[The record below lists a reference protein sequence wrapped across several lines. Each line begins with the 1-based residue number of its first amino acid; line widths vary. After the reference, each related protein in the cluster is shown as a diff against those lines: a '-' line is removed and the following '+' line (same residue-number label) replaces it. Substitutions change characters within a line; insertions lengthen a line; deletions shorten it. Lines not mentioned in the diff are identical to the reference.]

1 MASVETRRSFQ
12 TMSVYMCVC
21 VGYMVDLLMEY
32 MVDNG
37 SLKVL
42 HVIRY
47 KSSQASDFRFS
58 CYKYGVRHRSVWH
71 RVLRGTTIQVL

>member
-1 MASVETRRSFQ
+1 MASVETRLSFQ

-37 SLKVL
+37 SLKL
-42 HVIRY
+42 FHVIRY
-47 KSSQASDFRFS
+47 K
-58 CYKYGVRHRSVWH
+58 
-71 RVLRGTTIQVL
+71 L